1 MSDPNVS
8 AEQLKLFIERIET
21 LEEEKQGIADA
32 IRDVMAELKMNG
44 YDPKIVRK
52 ILRIR
57 KMNSSD
63 RMQEEALLQVYLD
76 ALGMG

>member
-21 LEEEKQGIADA
+21 LEEEKQGVADA